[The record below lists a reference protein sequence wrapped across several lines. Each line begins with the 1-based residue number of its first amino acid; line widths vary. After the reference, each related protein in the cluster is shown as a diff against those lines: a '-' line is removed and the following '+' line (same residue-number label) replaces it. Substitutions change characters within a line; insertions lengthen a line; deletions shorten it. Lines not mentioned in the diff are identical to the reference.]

1 MDLLF
6 ILSLNSDY
14 ETVLILQP
22 ATHGRG
28 DLMAS
33 YHPAPLTTFGD
44 GTNILLN
51 VISGEAAQRLRDL
64 GLREGALVAVV
75 QNTGNLIVRVAG
87 CRIGLR
93 RELAMHILGT
103 PVGR

>member
-1 MDLLF
+1 MKP
-6 ILSLNSDY
+6 Y
-14 ETVLILQP
+14 Q
-22 ATHGRG
+22 
-28 DLMAS
+28 
-33 YHPAPLTTFGD
+33 PAPLTSFKD
-44 GTNILLN
+44 GANILLDF
-51 VISGEAAQRLRDL
+51 IGGEAAHRLRDL

-75 QNTGNLIVRVAG
+75 QNTGNLIVCVAG

>member
-1 MDLLF
+1 M
-6 ILSLNSDY
+6 NPY
-14 ETVLILQP
+14 Q
-22 ATHGRG
+22 
-28 DLMAS
+28 
-33 YHPAPLTTFGD
+33 PAPLTSFKD
-44 GTNILLN
+44 GADILLDF
-51 VISGEAAQRLRDL
+51 IGGEAAHRLRDL

-103 PVGR
+103 PVGQ

>member
-1 MDLLF
+1 M
-6 ILSLNSDY
+6 
-14 ETVLILQP
+14 
-22 ATHGRG
+22 R
-28 DLMAS
+28 S
-33 YHPAPLTTFGD
+33 YQPAPLTSFSD
-44 GTNILLN
+44 GAHILLDF
-51 VISGEAAQRLRDL
+51 IGGEAAQRLRDL

-103 PVGR
+103 PVG